1 MINQMF
7 KQDGIIAFDDAY
19 MPWVVKT
26 ISLLKRC
33 FGDQEVAYSN
43 HNQSFGLR
51 LYHVLTRRS
60 FHRPY
65 RALKK
70 SAKLMVKMLSRTGT
84 GTGTGTA
91 TDVYNSSNW

>member
-70 SAKLMVKMLSRTGT
+70 VRK
-84 GTGTGTA
+84 
-91 TDVYNSSNW
+91 TDGQDAFKNWNCHRRI